1 MDLAYR
7 TPLLD
12 CFRRGEVSRDIRLLA
27 ARGALAPRAQE
38 QLALL
43 VLLVSDSDAQV
54 AAVASATIDAL
65 PKPALAKFLR
75 RSDLPDDLRAFFA
88 ARGITADGPIVQA
101 PVSQASGSQSIAEE
115 APLVD
120 VEAEDALDADAATG
134 EEGGVEAEIFAA
146 AAGDGSSGDG
156 GEAAKAEEKVR
167 EQLSAMPVPRRL
179 KLALKGTRE
188 QRAVLI
194 RDPNKVVSAAVL
206 SSPKLSETEVEAFA
220 RMANVSEE
228 VLRTI
233 GMTRAWTRNY
243 SVAAGLIRNPKTPP
257 AISMPLLSRMNDR
270 DVRMLSTDRNIP
282 EALRLGARKILAV
295 ADSRKK

>member
-43 VLLVSDSDAQV
+43 VLLVGDADPQI
-54 AAVASATIDAL
+54 ASIASATLDAL
-65 PKPALAKFLR
+65 PRPALTKFLR
-75 RSDLPDDLRAFFA
+75 RSNLPDELRAFFA
-88 ARGITADGPIVQA
+88 ARGVVPDGPI
-101 PVSQASGSQSIAEE
+101 SQPAVEDE
-115 APLVD
+115 PLVD
-120 VEAEDALDADAATG
+120 VAADDASAD
-134 EEGGVEAEIFAA
+134 EGG
-146 AAGDGSSGDG
+146 AGDDLLGVVEEAIVATAEGD
-156 GEAAKAEEKVR
+156 EKVDEVVR
-167 EQLSAMPVPRRL
+167 QKLSSLPVAGRL

-188 QRAVLI
+188 QRNLLI
-194 RDPNKVVSAAVL
+194 RDPNRVVTAAVL

-233 GMTRAWTRNY
+233 GTTRAWTRSY
-243 SVAAGLIRNPKTPP
+243 GVVAGLVRNPKTPP
-257 AISMPLLSRMNDR
+257 AISLPLMTRMNDR
-270 DVRMLSTDRNIP
+270 DVRTLSLDRNVP
-282 EALRLGARKILAV
+282 EALRLSAKRMMAV
-295 ADSRKK
+295 SESRKK

>member
-43 VLLVSDSDAQV
+43 VLLVGDADPQI
-54 AAVASATIDAL
+54 ASVASSTLDAL

-75 RSDLPDDLRAFFA
+75 RSDLPDELRTFFA
-88 ARGITADGPIVQA
+88 GRGVTPDGPISQ
-101 PVSQASGSQSIAEE
+101 PVAEE
-115 APLVD
+115 EPLVD
-120 VEAEDALDADAATG
+120 FASDDSSTDDGFDDDALGLEAVADAII
-134 EEGGVEAEIFAA
+134 EGGE
-146 AAGDGSSGDG
+146 G
-156 GEAAKAEEKVR
+156 EKVNDAVQ
-167 EQLSAMPVPRRL
+167 EKLNGVPVPRKL

-194 RDPNKVVSAAVL
+194 RDPNRVVAAAVL
-206 SSPKLSETEVEAFA
+206 SSPKLSDTEVEAFA
-220 RMANVSEE
+220 RMANVSED

-233 GMTRAWTRNY
+233 GTTRAWTRSY
-243 SVAAGLIRNPKTPP
+243 GVVSGLVRNPKTPP
-257 AISMPLLSRMNDR
+257 AISLPLLTRMNDR
-270 DVRMLSTDRNIP
+270 DIRMLSTDRNVP
-282 EALRLGARKILAV
+282 EALRLSARRMMAV
-295 ADSRKK
+295 SESRKK